1 MLKINSI
8 ELIEI
13 NLPLVYFF
21 ETSFGR
27 TYERRIIL
35 VRVEDADGAEGW
47 GEITCGE
54 TPGYSDEWT
63 DSAWV
68 TAEKILA
75 PLVVGREVSSAAD
88 IWPLMSW
95 VRGHRM
101 AKAAIE
107 TACWDLE
114 AKKLGVPL
122 WRHLGGVNQTIE
134 CGVSIGIQDSVD
146 QLLDKIRVEVEAGYK
161 RIKIKISPTWDHEV
175 IKAVRKEFGDILLM
189 GDANSAYT
197 LADIDKLR
205 SLDEFNL
212 MMLEQPL
219 GYDDIVDHA
228 KLQAAVKTPV
238 CLDEPIKS
246 PDDARKAIELKSGKI
261 INLKNG
267 RVGGHTQ
274 SKLVEKV
281 CRENNIPVW
290 CGGMLES
297 GIGRAHNI
305 AISTLAG
312 YTMPGD
318 VSASKRYWHEDII
331 SPEVE
336 VSPEG
341 TITAPET
348 PGIGF
353 EVRAHR
359 IDKLVVRRVIIE
371 QKTENVL
378 PDSVFDL
385 AWSNWVSWN
394 SVNALVHEGG
404 VKIPSRKSGVY
415 EVRIRGEED
424 KRQHIGRASDLRGRV
439 RQGLV
444 RGKRPHTAGD
454 RLREKGKEFLA
465 QLEIRW
471 AETDRPA
478 AVEEELHK
486 RYLRKFGIKLHT

>member
-1 MLKINSI
+1 MLKIKSV
-8 ELIEI
+8 ELTEL
-13 NLPLVYFF
+13 NLPLVHFF

-35 VRVEDADGAEGW
+35 VRVEDADGGEGW

-54 TPGYSDEWT
+54 DPGYSDEWT

-75 PLVVGREVSSAAD
+75 PMVVGKEFAAAAD
-88 IWPLMSW
+88 VWDAMKW

-101 AKAAIE
+101 AKAGIE

-122 WRHLGGVNQTIE
+122 WRHLGGVRNEIE
-134 CGVSIGIQDSVD
+134 CGVSIGIQDSVE
-146 QLLDKIRVEVEAGYK
+146 QLLGKIRTEVDAGYK
-161 RIKIKISPTWDHEV
+161 RIKIKISPRWDYDV
-175 IKAVRKEFGDILLM
+175 IKVVRAEFGEILLM

-197 LADIDKLR
+197 LADIDLLK

-219 GYDDIVDHA
+219 PYDDIIDHA
-228 KLQAAVKTPV
+228 KLQAQIKTPI

-246 PDDARKAIELKSGKI
+246 PEDARKAIELKSGKI

-274 SKLVEKV
+274 SKMVEKI
-281 CRENNIPVW
+281 CREAGMPVW

-331 SPEVE
+331 EPAVE
-336 VSPEG
+336 VSSQG
-341 TITAPET
+341 TITAPDA

-353 EVRAHR
+353 EVRRDR
-359 IDKLVVRRVIIE
+359 IEKVTARY
-371 QKTENVL
+371 
-378 PDSVFDL
+378 
-385 AWSNWVSWN
+385 A
-394 SVNALVHEGG
+394 G
-404 VKIPSRKSGVY
+404 VK
-415 EVRIRGEED
+415 
-424 KRQHIGRASDLRGRV
+424 A
-439 RQGLV
+439 
-444 RGKRPHTAGD
+444 
-454 RLREKGKEFLA
+454 
-465 QLEIRW
+465 
-471 AETDRPA
+471 
-478 AVEEELHK
+478 
-486 RYLRKFGIKLHT
+486 

>member
-1 MLKINSI
+1 MLRISSI
-8 ELIEI
+8 ELTEI
-13 NLPLVYFF
+13 NLPLVHFF

-35 VRVEDADGAEGW
+35 VRVTDRDGAEGW

-54 TPGYSDEWT
+54 VPGYSDEWT

-75 PLVVGREVSSAAD
+75 PMVIGREVAD
-88 IWPLMSW
+88 ASHVFDLMKRA
-95 VRGHRM
+95 RGHRM
-101 AKAAIE
+101 SKAGIE

-122 WRHLGGVNQTIE
+122 WRHLGGVNPEIA
-134 CGVSIGIQDSVD
+134 CGVSIGIQDSVE
-146 QLLDKIRVEVEAGYK
+146 QLLEKVQTEVDAGYQ
-161 RIKIKISPTWDHEV
+161 RIKIKIAPHWDYDV
-175 IKAVRKEFGDILLM
+175 IRCVREQFPDLALM

-205 SLDEFNL
+205 SLDEFDL
-212 MMLEQPL
+212 IMLEQPL

-228 KLQAAVKTPV
+228 TLQREIRTPI

-246 PDDARKAIELKSGKI
+246 PDDARKAIALRSGKI

-267 RVGGHTQ
+267 RVGGHAQ
-274 SKLVEKV
+274 SKMIEAL
-281 CRENNIPVW
+281 CRNAGIPLW

-331 SPEVE
+331 EPEVE
-336 VSPEG
+336 VSATG
-341 TITAPET
+341 TITAPAG

-353 EVRAHR
+353 EVRAER
-359 IDKLVVRRVIIE
+359 IESLAVRRVH
-371 QKTENVL
+371 V
-378 PDSVFDL
+378 P
-385 AWSNWVSWN
+385 
-394 SVNALVHEGG
+394 
-404 VKIPSRKSGVY
+404 
-415 EVRIRGEED
+415 
-424 KRQHIGRASDLRGRV
+424 
-439 RQGLV
+439 
-444 RGKRPHTAGD
+444 
-454 RLREKGKEFLA
+454 
-465 QLEIRW
+465 
-471 AETDRPA
+471 
-478 AVEEELHK
+478 
-486 RYLRKFGIKLHT
+486 

>member
-1 MLKINSI
+1 MQIKSI
-8 ELIEI
+8 ELAEI
-13 NLPLVYFF
+13 NLPLVHFF

-35 VRVEDADGAEGW
+35 VRVEDTEGSEGW

-54 TPGYSDEWT
+54 VPGYSDEWT

-75 PLVVGREVSSAAD
+75 PMVVGRDVESAAEVWD
-88 IWPLMSW
+88 LMKW

-101 AKAAIE
+101 AKAGIE

-122 WRHLGGVNQTIE
+122 WRHLGGVNQVIE
-134 CGVSIGIQDSVD
+134 CGVSIGIQDSVE
-146 QLLDKIRVEVEAGYK
+146 QLLEKIRVELEAGYK
-161 RIKIKISPTWDHEV
+161 RIKIKISPRWDYDI
-175 IKAVRKEFGDILLM
+175 IKSVRKEFGDIQLM

-197 LADIDKLR
+197 LDDMDKLK

-219 GYDDIVDHA
+219 PWDDIVDHA
-228 KLQAAVKTPV
+228 KLQAQIKTPI
-238 CLDEPIKS
+238 CLDEPIRS
-246 PDDARKAIELKSGKI
+246 PDDARKAIELGSGKI

-274 SKLVEKV
+274 SKLAEKV

-318 VSASKRYWHEDII
+318 VSASKRYWSEDII
-331 SPEVE
+331 EPAVE
-336 VSPEG
+336 ISREG
-341 TITAPET
+341 TIIAPEG

-353 EVRAHR
+353 RVKQHR
-359 IDKLVVRRVIIE
+359 IEKLAVRKVV
-371 QKTENVL
+371 
-378 PDSVFDL
+378 
-385 AWSNWVSWN
+385 
-394 SVNALVHEGG
+394 VN
-404 VKIPSRKSGVY
+404 
-415 EVRIRGEED
+415 
-424 KRQHIGRASDLRGRV
+424 
-439 RQGLV
+439 
-444 RGKRPHTAGD
+444 
-454 RLREKGKEFLA
+454 
-465 QLEIRW
+465 
-471 AETDRPA
+471 
-478 AVEEELHK
+478 
-486 RYLRKFGIKLHT
+486 

>member
-1 MLKINSI
+1 MLTIRSV

-13 NLPLVYFF
+13 QLPLVHFF

-35 VRVEDADGAEGW
+35 IRVEDSDGAEGW
-47 GEITCGE
+47 GEVTCGE

-63 DSAWV
+63 DSAWI
-68 TAEKILA
+68 TIEKILA
-75 PLVVGREVSSAAD
+75 PMSIGKEVDDAGQVFG
-88 IWPLMSW
+88 LMKRA
-95 VRGHRM
+95 RGHRM
-101 AKAAIE
+101 AKSGIE

-122 WRHLGGVNQTIE
+122 WRHLGGVNREIE
-134 CGVSIGIQDSVD
+134 CGVSIGIQDSIG
-146 QLLDKIRVEVEAGYK
+146 QLLERIRTEIDAGYK
-161 RIKIKISPTWDHEV
+161 RIKIKISPRWDYDV

-197 LADIDKLR
+197 LADMEKLK
-205 SLDEFNL
+205 SLDEFGL

-228 KLQAAVKTPV
+228 KLQREIKTPI

-246 PDDARKAIELKSGKI
+246 PDDARKAIELQSGKI

-267 RVGGHTQ
+267 RVGGHSQ
-274 SKLVEKV
+274 SKLVEKT
-281 CRENNIPVW
+281 CREAGIPVW

-331 SPEVE
+331 EPAVE
-336 VSPEG
+336 VSRQG
-341 TITAPET
+341 TITAPDE

-353 EVRAHR
+353 E
-359 IDKLVVRRVIIE
+359 I
-371 QKTENVL
+371 
-378 PDSVFDL
+378 
-385 AWSNWVSWN
+385 
-394 SVNALVHEGG
+394 
-404 VKIPSRKSGVY
+404 
-415 EVRIRGEED
+415 
-424 KRQHIGRASDLRGRV
+424 
-439 RQGLV
+439 
-444 RGKRPHTAGD
+444 
-454 RLREKGKEFLA
+454 
-465 QLEIRW
+465 
-471 AETDRPA
+471 DRPRI
-478 AVEEELHK
+478 EK
-486 RYLRKFGIKLHT
+486 IKVRSVIVT